1 MKTILALLLA
11 VLVLGSCQ
19 SQEKQSLSA
28 LESQEALL
36 YSDTTGEVD
45 VAEGLKMIEL
55 YIQYVDSVPEDS
67 LHSPNYLFKGGE
79 VAMGIGEY
87 WRSIQLFSRLQNEY
101 PNYDRAPDA
110 LFYQG
115 FIFENYL
122 GLVDY
127 AKKSYTKYLL
137 NYPKGEHAQD
147 IRNIMA
153 VMDQPIEKVVEGW
166 EKKINTEENE

>member
-1 MKTILALLLA
+1 MKTILAFILA
-11 VLVLGSCQ
+11 IMVLGSCQ

-28 LESQEALL
+28 LEAQEALL

-45 VAEGLKMIEL
+45 VADGLRMIEL

-67 LHSPNYLFKGGE
+67 IHSPEYLFKGGE

-87 WRSIQLFSRLQNEY
+87 WRSIQLFNRLQKEY
-101 PNYDRAPDA
+101 PNYDKTPDA

-127 AKKSYTKYLL
+127 AKKSYTRYLMD
-137 NYPKGEHAQD
+137 YPKGKRAQD

-153 VMDQPIEKVVEGW
+153 VIDQPIEEVVEGW
-166 EKKINTEENE
+166 EQKSNTGENE